1 MSPGSPCCLLKMV
14 NRAALSRVSSSDDC
28 YILVNERLPM
38 IDTCT
43 PYVCRRDVN
52 CRARIGY

>member
-1 MSPGSPCCLLKMV
+1 MM
-14 NRAALSRVSSSDDC
+14 C

-43 PYVCRRDVN
+43 PYVCRRDV
-52 CRARIGY
+52 